1 MKTGRK
7 TGSPLAIAPVRPSQ
21 STYPPHRWPRLC
33 VGALLSALLFSA
45 CHRTASTSPSETP
58 ARADDSV
65 RTPDAV
71 AGVKAPEPTEL
82 RQKVVE
88 ARKLAASGSC
98 DEAAARL
105 LKMRIDSTKF
115 SDKDAAA
122 YREALQDTYGRALE
136 AAGKGDPK
144 GQAALEM
151 IRAARAR

>member
-1 MKTGRK
+1 MKTE
-7 TGSPLAIAPVRPSQ
+7 SSLAIAPVGPSQ
-21 STYPPHRWPRLC
+21 AASAPHRGPPLC

-45 CHRTASTSPSETP
+45 CHRTASTAPSETP
-58 ARADDSV
+58 ARADDPA
-65 RTPDAV
+65 RTPDPA
-71 AGVKAPEPTEL
+71 AAVKAAEPTEL
-82 RQKVVE
+82 RQKVAE
-88 ARKLAASGSC
+88 ARKLAAGGSC

-122 YREALQDTYGRALE
+122 YREALQDTYSRALE

-151 IRAARAR
+151 IRAARGR

>member
-1 MKTGRK
+1 M
-7 TGSPLAIAPVRPSQ
+7 APVDPGQATSPAHPG
-21 STYPPHRWPRLC
+21 PPLC
-33 VGALLSALLFSA
+33 IVALLCAMLFSA

-71 AGVKAPEPTEL
+71 AGVKAAEPTEL
-82 RQKVVE
+82 RQKVAE

-115 SDKDAAA
+115 SNKDAAA
-122 YREALQDTYGRALE
+122 YREALQDTYSRALE

-151 IRAARAR
+151 IRAARGR